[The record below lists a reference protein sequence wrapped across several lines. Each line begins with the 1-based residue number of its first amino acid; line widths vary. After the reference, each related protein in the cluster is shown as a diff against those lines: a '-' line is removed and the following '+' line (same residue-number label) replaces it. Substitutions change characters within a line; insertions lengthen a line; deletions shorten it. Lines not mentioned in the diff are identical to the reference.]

1 MPFAASR
8 AAFLATFLAA
18 TLALAGCAIE
28 PVSTGTPGGQSA
40 QEEGS
45 SSPTD
50 VQNLGIPE
58 GFEDYYTQE
67 IIWRKCTE
75 DQVVGE
81 LMEVPSDMDAYECGT
96 LDAPMNWD
104 DPDSASIELGIARH
118 LGKKMDDNLPP
129 LFFNLGGPGGG
140 AVDSLSGFVENILSA
155 QLADRY
161 QTVAL
166 DPRGVGTSTPIWCM
180 TDEER
185 DADLAAVFDT
195 DDMSTEE
202 LVDWYSQETKEF
214 GEQCLERNGEILGYV
229 DSDSATRDFDMARAV
244 LGAKQIDYVGF
255 SYGTVLG
262 ALYADIFPSRVGNFL
277 LDGAV
282 DPALSVN
289 EVSAL
294 QLEGMEKALYH
305 WIEECQANKSCPLTG
320 DLESGKEQM
329 IEFFEQ
335 VDEQPIETAD
345 PERPLNGGLARTAV
359 IGSLYNTQMYPLLTQ
374 AVALAMAGDGSAL
387 LFLADYYNDRG
398 DDGVFINNSADAF
411 AAVNMLDYEPQGTP
425 EEWQAKYDELAQAY
439 PVLGPDFGL
448 ASAGMDAWPVP
459 SRALRRHV
467 TGAGAGNILVVGTTN
482 DPATPYVMAQALAQA
497 LEGGVLV
504 TVEGWDHT
512 AYNRDAS
519 KCLKKTVDAFMLG
532 GVVPEEGL
540 VCPAE

>member
-1 MPFAASR
+1 MPLAVILAS
-8 AAFLATFLAA
+8 A
-18 TLALAGCAIE
+18 LALAGCAVS
-28 PVSTGTPGGQSA
+28 PGSTGSVGGQSA
-40 QEEGS
+40 QEGS
-45 SSPTD
+45 ASIATTD
-50 VQNLGIPE
+50 QNLGIPE

-67 IIWRKCTE
+67 ITWKKCTE

-81 LMEVPSDMDAYECGT
+81 MMEVPSDMDSYECAT
-96 LDAPMNWD
+96 LVAPMDWE
-104 DPDSASIELGIARH
+104 DPDSTSIELGIARH
-118 LGKKMDDNLPP
+118 LGKKMDANLPP

-140 AVDSLSGFVENILSA
+140 AVDSLSGFVENILTA

-185 DADLAAVFDT
+185 DADLAEVFDT

-202 LVDWYSQETKEF
+202 LVEWYSQETAEF

-244 LGAKQIDYVGF
+244 LGAKQIDYMGF
-255 SYGTVLG
+255 SYGTVIG
-262 ALYADIFPSRVGNFL
+262 ALYADIFPTHVGNFM

-282 DPALSVN
+282 DPSLNAN

-294 QLEGMEKALYH
+294 QLEGMEKSLYH
-305 WIEECQANKSCPLTG
+305 WIEECESEKACPLTG
-320 DLESGKEQM
+320 DLESGKQQM

-335 VDEQPIETAD
+335 VDEDPIPTAD
-345 PERPLNGGLARTAV
+345 PDRPLDGGLARTAV
-359 IGSLYNTQMYPLLTQ
+359 IGSLYSTQMYPLLTLGVSQ
-374 AVALAMAGDGSAL
+374 AMAGDGSAL

-398 DDGVFINNSADAF
+398 DDGVYTANSADAF
-411 AAVNMLDYEPQGTP
+411 TAVNMLDYEPQGTP
-425 EEWQAKYDELAQAY
+425 EEWQEKYDELAEEY

-448 ASAGMDAWPVP
+448 ASAGMDAWPVE

-467 TGAGAGNILVVGTTN
+467 TGAGAGDILVIGTTN
-482 DPATPYVMAQALAQA
+482 DPATPYVMAEALAEA

-512 AYNRDAS
+512 AYNRTAS
-519 KCLKKTVDAFMLG
+519 KCLTKAVDAFMLG

-540 VCPAE
+540 VCPSE